1 MEAGM
6 PDGVINIVPGFGE
19 TAGAAIAEHMD
30 IEFGPVTFRSQKEN
44 MWLPA
49 SADIY
54 FDLRGRRIRRR
65 NTFTN
70 YLLFTVNEKQSISA
84 PKESKSTD
92 ESSTSVPR
100 SVRPLG
106 N

>member
-1 MEAGM
+1 LQSSM
-6 PDGVINIVPGFGE
+6 PEIKLL
-19 TAGAAIAEHMD
+19 AEHMD
-30 IEFGPVTFRSQKEN
+30 IEFGPVTFHSQKEN

-54 FDLRGRRIRRR
+54 FDLRGRRIRRK

-70 YLLFTVNEKQSISA
+70 YLLFTVNERQSISA
-84 PKESKSTD
+84 PKESKSED
-92 ESSTSVPR
+92 DRSTSAPG

>member
-1 MEAGM
+1 MKTDWKSAKPE
-6 PDGVINIVPGFGE
+6 INLHAKHI
-19 TAGAAIAEHMD
+19 D
-30 IEFGPVTFRSQKEN
+30 IEFCPVTFHSQKEN

-70 YLLFTVNEKQSISA
+70 YVLFTVNEKQSISA
-84 PKESKSTD
+84 PKESKSAD
-92 ESSTSVPR
+92 DPSTSVRAPLI
-100 SVRPLG
+100 PLG